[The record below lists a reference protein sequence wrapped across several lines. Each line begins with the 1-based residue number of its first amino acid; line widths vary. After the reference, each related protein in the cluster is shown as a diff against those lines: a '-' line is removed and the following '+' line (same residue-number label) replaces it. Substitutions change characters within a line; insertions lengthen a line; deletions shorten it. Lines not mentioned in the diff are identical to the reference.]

1 MICII
6 YIKLLN
12 DNQYLLIPITIFY
25 TGDIKIDQK
34 FLEIQNNKNKLN
46 QLKDFNDIFDFVKTS
61 VSIVFKMNRTGLNLI
76 LQGMPSSLGAYHI
89 LGSNIIVANRY
100 ILEYI
105 QNTKSKE
112 EYHSYIFAVLAH
124 EYLHS
129 LGIIDENKVRK
140 MTYKLCLDIFGKDHI
155 TARFASN
162 PLNAFPQLQL
172 LDNNKFEKSFMQIK
186 KFDDK
191 NLSYIG

>member
-1 MICII
+1 
-6 YIKLLN
+6 
-12 DNQYLLIPITIFY
+12 
-25 TGDIKIDQK
+25 
-34 FLEIQNNKNKLN
+34 
-46 QLKDFNDIFDFVKTS
+46 
-61 VSIVFKMNRTGLNLI
+61 MNRTGLNLI
-76 LQGMPSSLGAYHI
+76 LQGMPSSLGAYHT

-112 EYHSYIFAVLAH
+112 EYNSYIFAVLAH

-155 TARFASN
+155 TAKFANN

-172 LDNNKFEKSFMQIK
+172 LANNKFEKSFMQIK

>member
-1 MICII
+1 MYSISQISK
-6 YIKLLN
+6 Y
-12 DNQYLLIPITIFY
+12 NQYLLIRITIFY
-25 TGDIKIDQK
+25 IGDLKIDQK
-34 FLEIQNNKNKLN
+34 LLEIQNNKNKLN
-46 QLKDFNDIFDFVKTS
+46 QLKDFNEIFDFVKTS

-76 LQGMPSSLGAYHI
+76 LQGMPSSLGAYHV

-112 EYHSYIFAVLAH
+112 EYNSYIFAVLAH

-129 LGIIDENKVRK
+129 LGITDENKVRN
-140 MTYKLCLDIFGKDHI
+140 MTYKLCSDIFGMDHI
-155 TARFASN
+155 TAKFANN

-172 LDNNKFEKSFMQIK
+172 LANNKFDKSFMQIK

-191 NLSYIG
+191 NISYIG

>member
-1 MICII
+1 MYSISQISK
-6 YIKLLN
+6 Y
-12 DNQYLLIPITIFY
+12 NQYLLIRITIFY
-25 TGDIKIDQK
+25 IGDLKIDQK
-34 FLEIQNNKNKLN
+34 LLEIQNNKNKLN
-46 QLKDFNDIFDFVKTS
+46 QLKDFNEIFDFVKTS

-76 LQGMPSSLGAYHI
+76 LQGMPSSLGAYHV

-112 EYHSYIFAVLAH
+112 EYNSYIFAVLAH

-129 LGIIDENKVRK
+129 LGITDENKVRN
-140 MTYKLCLDIFGKDHI
+140 MTYKLCSDIFGMDHI
-155 TARFASN
+155 TAKFANN

-172 LDNNKFEKSFMQIK
+172 LANNKFEKSFMQIK

-191 NLSYIG
+191 NISYIG

>member
-1 MICII
+1 MYSISQISK
-6 YIKLLN
+6 Y
-12 DNQYLLIPITIFY
+12 NQYLLIRITIFY
-25 TGDIKIDQK
+25 IGDLKIDQK
-34 FLEIQNNKNKLN
+34 LLEIQNNKNKLN
-46 QLKDFNDIFDFVKTS
+46 QLKDFNEIFDFVKTS

-76 LQGMPSSLGAYHI
+76 LQGMPSSLGAYHV

-112 EYHSYIFAVLAH
+112 EYNSYIFAVLAH

-129 LGIIDENKVRK
+129 LGITDENKVRN
-140 MTYKLCLDIFGKDHI
+140 MTYKLCSDIFGMDHI
-155 TARFASN
+155 TAKFANN
-162 PLNAFPQLQL
+162 PLNAFPQLQVL
-172 LDNNKFEKSFMQIK
+172 ANNKFEKSFMQIK

-191 NLSYIG
+191 NISYIG

>member
-1 MICII
+1 MTIL
-6 YIKLLN
+6 YI
-12 DNQYLLIPITIFY
+12 
-25 TGDIKIDQK
+25 GDIKINQK
-34 FLEIQNNKNKLN
+34 VLEIQNNKNKLN
-46 QLKDFNDIFDFVKTS
+46 NLEDFNEIFEFVKS
-61 VSIVFKMNRTGLNLI
+61 CISAVFKMNRTGLNLI
-76 LQGMPSSLGAYHI
+76 LQGMPSSLGAYHM

-105 QNTKSKE
+105 KNTKSKE
-112 EYHSYIFAVLAH
+112 EYNSYVFAVLTH

-140 MTYKLCLDIFGKDHI
+140 MTYKLCLDIFGKDH
-155 TARFASN
+155 TTTKFANN
-162 PLNAFPQLQL
+162 PLSAFPQLQL
-172 LDNNKFEKSFMQIK
+172 ISNNKFEKSFMQIK

>member
-1 MICII
+1 MYSISQISK
-6 YIKLLN
+6 Y
-12 DNQYLLIPITIFY
+12 NQYLLIRITIFY
-25 TGDIKIDQK
+25 IGDLKIDQK
-34 FLEIQNNKNKLN
+34 LLEIQNNKDKLN
-46 QLKDFNDIFDFVKTS
+46 QLKDINEIFDFVKTT

-76 LQGMPSSLGAYHI
+76 LQGMPSSLGAYHV
-89 LGSNIIVANRY
+89 LGSNVIVANRY

-112 EYHSYIFAVLAH
+112 EYNSYIFAVLAH

-129 LGIIDENKVRK
+129 LGITDENKVRN
-140 MTYKLCLDIFGKDHI
+140 MTYKLCSDIFGMDHI
-155 TARFASN
+155 TAKFANN

-172 LDNNKFEKSFMQIK
+172 LANNKFEKSFMQIK

-191 NLSYIG
+191 NISYIG

>member
-1 MICII
+1 MIYKLELAYISLRYKINKDQQDII
-6 YIKLLN
+6 
-12 DNQYLLIPITIFY
+12 
-25 TGDIKIDQK
+25 
-34 FLEIQNNKNKLN
+34 NNKNQLCKL
-46 QLKDFNDIFDFVKTS
+46 QDFNEIFEFVKKC
-61 VSIVFKMNRTGLNLI
+61 VSSIFEMNRTGLNLI
-76 LQGMPSSLGAYHI
+76 LQGMPSSLGAYHV

-112 EYHSYIFAVLAH
+112 EYNSYIFAVLAH

-129 LGIIDENKVRK
+129 LGITDENKVRK
-140 MTYKLCLDIFGKDHI
+140 MTYKLCLDIFGMDHI
-155 TARFASN
+155 TAKFANN

-172 LDNNKFEKSFMQIK
+172 LANNKFDKSFMQIK

-191 NLSYIG
+191 NISYIG

>member
-1 MICII
+1 MYSISQISK
-6 YIKLLN
+6 Y
-12 DNQYLLIPITIFY
+12 NQYLLIGITIFY
-25 TGDIKIDQK
+25 LGDLKIDQK
-34 FLEIQNNKNKLN
+34 LLEIQNNKDKLN
-46 QLKDFNDIFDFVKTS
+46 QLKDFNEIFDFVKTT

-76 LQGMPSSLGAYHI
+76 LQGMPSSLGAYHV
-89 LGSNIIVANRY
+89 LGSNVIVANRY

-112 EYHSYIFAVLAH
+112 EYNSYIFAVLAH

-129 LGIIDENKVRK
+129 LGITDENKVRK
-140 MTYKLCLDIFGKDHI
+140 MTYKLCLDIFGMDHI
-155 TARFASN
+155 TAKFANN

-172 LDNNKFEKSFMQIK
+172 LANNKFDKSFMQIK

-191 NLSYIG
+191 NISYIG

>member
-1 MICII
+1 
-6 YIKLLN
+6 
-12 DNQYLLIPITIFY
+12 
-25 TGDIKIDQK
+25 
-34 FLEIQNNKNKLN
+34 
-46 QLKDFNDIFDFVKTS
+46 
-61 VSIVFKMNRTGLNLI
+61 MNRTGLNLI

-105 QNTKSKE
+105 KNTKSKE
-112 EYHSYIFAVLAH
+112 EYNSYVFAVLAH

-129 LGIIDENKVRK
+129 LGIIDESKVRK
-140 MTYKLCLDIFGKDHI
+140 MTYKLCLDIFGQDH
-155 TARFASN
+155 TTTEFANN
-162 PLNAFPQLQL
+162 PLSAFPQLQL
-172 LDNNKFEKSFMQIK
+172 ISHNKFETSFMQIK

>member
-1 MICII
+1 
-6 YIKLLN
+6 
-12 DNQYLLIPITIFY
+12 
-25 TGDIKIDQK
+25 
-34 FLEIQNNKNKLN
+34 
-46 QLKDFNDIFDFVKTS
+46 
-61 VSIVFKMNRTGLNLI
+61 
-76 LQGMPSSLGAYHI
+76 MPSNLGAYHV

-105 QNTKSKE
+105 KNTKSKE
-112 EYHSYIFAVLAH
+112 EYNSFVFAVLAH

-140 MTYKLCLDIFGKDHI
+140 MTYKLCFDMFGKDH
-155 TARFASN
+155 TTTKFAYN
-162 PLNAFPQLQL
+162 PLGAFPQLQMIS
-172 LDNNKFEKSFMQIK
+172 NNNFETSFTQIK

>member
-1 MICII
+1 M
-6 YIKLLN
+6 
-12 DNQYLLIPITIFY
+12 D
-25 TGDIKIDQK
+25 
-34 FLEIQNNKNKLN
+34 
-46 QLKDFNDIFDFVKTS
+46 
-61 VSIVFKMNRTGLNLI
+61 RTGLNLI

-105 QNTKSKE
+105 KNTKSKE
-112 EYHSYIFAVLAH
+112 EYNSYVFAVLAH

-155 TARFASN
+155 STKFANN
-162 PLNAFPQLQL
+162 PLSAFPQLQL
-172 LDNNKFEKSFMQIK
+172 IYNNKFEKNFIQVK

-191 NLSYIG
+191 NISYIG

>member
-1 MICII
+1 MYSISQISK
-6 YIKLLN
+6 Y
-12 DNQYLLIPITIFY
+12 NQYLLIRITIFY
-25 TGDIKIDQK
+25 IGDLKIDQK
-34 FLEIQNNKNKLN
+34 LLEIQNNKNKLN
-46 QLKDFNDIFDFVKTS
+46 QLKDFNEIFDFVKTT

-76 LQGMPSSLGAYHI
+76 LQGMPSSLGAYHV
-89 LGSNIIVANRY
+89 LGSNVIVANRY

-112 EYHSYIFAVLAH
+112 EYNSYIFAVLAH

-129 LGIIDENKVRK
+129 LGITDENKVRN
-140 MTYKLCLDIFGKDHI
+140 MTYKLCSDIFGMDHI
-155 TARFASN
+155 TAKFANN

-172 LDNNKFEKSFMQIK
+172 LANNKFDKSFMQIK

-191 NLSYIG
+191 NISYIG

>member
-1 MICII
+1 MYSISQISK
-6 YIKLLN
+6 Y
-12 DNQYLLIPITIFY
+12 NQYLLIRITIFY
-25 TGDIKIDQK
+25 IGDLKIDQK
-34 FLEIQNNKNKLN
+34 LLEIQNNKNKLN
-46 QLKDFNDIFDFVKTS
+46 QLKDFNEIFDFVKTS

-76 LQGMPSSLGAYHI
+76 LQGMPSSLGAYHV

-112 EYHSYIFAVLAH
+112 EYNSYIFAVLAH

-129 LGIIDENKVRK
+129 LGITDENKVRK
-140 MTYKLCLDIFGKDHI
+140 MTYKLCLDIFGMDHI
-155 TARFASN
+155 TAKFANN

-172 LDNNKFEKSFMQIK
+172 LANNKFEKSFMQIK

-191 NLSYIG
+191 NISYIG

>member
-1 MICII
+1 MT
-6 YIKLLN
+6 
-12 DNQYLLIPITIFY
+12 LLII
-25 TGDIKIDQK
+25 GDLKINQK
-34 FLEIQNNKNKLN
+34 VLEIQNNKNKLN
-46 QLKDFNDIFDFVKTS
+46 NLKDFNEIFEFVKLCIST
-61 VSIVFKMNRTGLNLI
+61 VFKMNRTGLNLI

-105 QNTKSKE
+105 KNTKSKE
-112 EYHSYIFAVLAH
+112 EYNSYVFAVLAH

-155 TARFASN
+155 SSKFANN

-172 LDNNKFEKSFMQIK
+172 ISNNKFETNFTQVK

>member
-1 MICII
+1 MYSISQISK
-6 YIKLLN
+6 Y
-12 DNQYLLIPITIFY
+12 NQYLLIRITIFY
-25 TGDIKIDQK
+25 LGDLKIDQK
-34 FLEIQNNKNKLN
+34 LLEIQNNKDKLN
-46 QLKDFNDIFDFVKTS
+46 QLKDFNEIFDFVKTT

-76 LQGMPSSLGAYHI
+76 LQGMPTSLGAYHV

-112 EYHSYIFAVLAH
+112 EYNSYIFAVLAH

-129 LGIIDENKVRK
+129 LGITDENKVRK
-140 MTYKLCLDIFGKDHI
+140 MTYKLCLDIFGMDHI
-155 TARFASN
+155 TAKFANN

-172 LDNNKFEKSFMQIK
+172 LANNKFDKSFMQIK

-191 NLSYIG
+191 NISYIG

>member
-1 MICII
+1 MYSISQISK
-6 YIKLLN
+6 Y
-12 DNQYLLIPITIFY
+12 NQYLLIRITIFY
-25 TGDIKIDQK
+25 LGDLKIDQK
-34 FLEIQNNKNKLN
+34 LLEIQNNKDKLN
-46 QLKDFNDIFDFVKTS
+46 QLKDFNEIFDFVKTT

-76 LQGMPSSLGAYHI
+76 LQGMPSSLGAYHV
-89 LGSNIIVANRY
+89 LGSNVIVANRY

-112 EYHSYIFAVLAH
+112 EYNSYIFAVLAH

-129 LGIIDENKVRK
+129 LGITDENKVRK
-140 MTYKLCLDIFGKDHI
+140 MTYKLCLDIFGIDHI
-155 TARFASN
+155 TAKFANN

-172 LDNNKFEKSFMQIK
+172 LANNKFDKSFMQIK

-191 NLSYIG
+191 NISYIG

>member
-1 MICII
+1 MYSISQIS
-6 YIKLLN
+6 KH
-12 DNQYLLIPITIFY
+12 NQYLLIRITIFY
-25 TGDIKIDQK
+25 IGDLKIDQK
-34 FLEIQNNKNKLN
+34 LLEIQNNKNKLN
-46 QLKDFNDIFDFVKTS
+46 QLNDFNKIFDFVKTS

-76 LQGMPSSLGAYHI
+76 LQGMPSSLGAYHV

-112 EYHSYIFAVLAH
+112 EYNSYIFAVLAH

-129 LGIIDENKVRK
+129 LGITDENKVRN
-140 MTYKLCLDIFGKDHI
+140 MTYKLCSDIFGMDHI
-155 TARFASN
+155 TAKFANN

-172 LDNNKFEKSFMQIK
+172 LANNKFEKSFMQIK

-191 NLSYIG
+191 NISYIG

>member
-1 MICII
+1 MYSISQISK
-6 YIKLLN
+6 Y
-12 DNQYLLIPITIFY
+12 NQYLLIRITIFY
-25 TGDIKIDQK
+25 IGDLKIDQK
-34 FLEIQNNKNKLN
+34 LLEIQNNKNKLN
-46 QLKDFNDIFDFVKTS
+46 QLKDFNEIFDFVKTS
-61 VSIVFKMNRTGLNLI
+61 VSIFFKMNRTGLNLI
-76 LQGMPSSLGAYHI
+76 LQGMPSSLGAYHV

-112 EYHSYIFAVLAH
+112 EYNSYIFAVLAH

-129 LGIIDENKVRK
+129 LGITDENKVRD
-140 MTYKLCLDIFGKDHI
+140 MTYKLCSDIFGMDHI
-155 TARFASN
+155 TAKFANN

-172 LDNNKFEKSFMQIK
+172 LANNKFEKSFMQIK

-191 NLSYIG
+191 NISYIG

>member
-1 MICII
+1 MYSISQISK
-6 YIKLLN
+6 Y
-12 DNQYLLIPITIFY
+12 NQYLLIRITIFY
-25 TGDIKIDQK
+25 LGDLKIDQK
-34 FLEIQNNKNKLN
+34 LLEIQNNKDKLN
-46 QLKDFNDIFDFVKTS
+46 QLKDFNEIFDFVKTT

-76 LQGMPSSLGAYHI
+76 LQGMPSSLGAYHV
-89 LGSNIIVANRY
+89 LGSNVIVANRY

-112 EYHSYIFAVLAH
+112 EYNSYIFAVLAH

-129 LGIIDENKVRK
+129 LGITDENKVRK
-140 MTYKLCLDIFGKDHI
+140 MTYKLCLDIFGMDHI
-155 TARFASN
+155 TAKFANN

-172 LDNNKFEKSFMQIK
+172 LANNKFEKSFMQIK

-191 NLSYIG
+191 NISYIG

>member
-1 MICII
+1 MYSISQISK
-6 YIKLLN
+6 Y
-12 DNQYLLIPITIFY
+12 NQYLLIRITIFY
-25 TGDIKIDQK
+25 LGDLKIDQK
-34 FLEIQNNKNKLN
+34 LLEIQNNKDKLN
-46 QLKDFNDIFDFVKTS
+46 QLKDFNEIFDFVKTT

-76 LQGMPSSLGAYHI
+76 LQGMPSSLGAYHV
-89 LGSNIIVANRY
+89 LGSNVIVANRY

-112 EYHSYIFAVLAH
+112 EYNSYIFAVLAH

-129 LGIIDENKVRK
+129 LGITDENKVRK
-140 MTYKLCLDIFGKDHI
+140 MTYKLCLDIFGMDHI
-155 TARFASN
+155 TAKFANN

-172 LDNNKFEKSFMQIK
+172 LANNKFDKSFMQIK

-191 NLSYIG
+191 NISYIG